1 MAIKMR
7 GVVAAPGEYKYG
19 DTVEVKTEEEIRK
32 DVKAR
37 PFVPLTY
44 GHVQPLWDSDAETWS
59 IPEDLIIG
67 SVYRKWSKQD
77 KRVNAKVNIHEEK
90 MPASAQKTI
99 DNGKKV
105 SISADIFLDSV
116 DDGIQK
122 GIETTHIALLDGD
135 DSVCPLDV
143 CGLEM
148 RQESNGQIRR
158 LEQQTDLE
166 APPEPAEKQEEAP
179 VEEAEAPVPDVEPV
193 EAEPEEPKPEE
204 APKPEISPEV
214 SDEQE
219 PEVEEEVPLEPEVV
233 IPAAVPVVEKPFKI
247 IDGNYVFEPF
257 KQKQEKK

>member
-116 DDGIQK
+116 DNGIQK

-135 DSVCPLDV
+135 DPVCPLEV

-148 RQESNGQIRR
+148 RQESTGRIRR
-158 LEQQTDLE
+158 LEQKTDLD
-166 APPEPAEKQEEAP
+166 APPAEKQEEAP

-193 EAEPEEPKPEE
+193 KAEPEEPKPEE
-204 APKPEISPEV
+204 APKTEIPVEEV
-214 SDEQE
+214 SDEE